1 MEARPFANEFEL
13 RVREIQAMETMAES
27 FRIIAVNFSKMIE
40 LLENDVK
47 EDQAFRKL
55 SQMYK

>member
-1 MEARPFANEFEL
+1 MEKYPNDTEL
-13 RVREIQAMETMAES
+13 RVREVQAMETMAES

>member
-1 MEARPFANEFEL
+1 MEKCPNDTEL
-13 RVREIQAMETMAES
+13 RVREVQAMETMAES
-27 FRIIAVNFSKMIE
+27 FKIIAVSFSKMIE